1 MEKVGTE
8 HLLLALLKDTECV
21 ATRLLHTM
29 EIDIRKLYLS
39 VLSAMGIEESM
50 YKDAGTERKGKKG
63 RRCDSGAGSVQ
74 P

>member
-50 YKDAGTERKGKKG
+50 LSLIHISEPTRH
-63 RRCDSGAGSVQ
+63 
-74 P
+74 